1 MSFLPITAASLDG
14 AVQQDRGVTD
24 STDPAPGLPVT
35 PLDEDDLR
43 APPVPSLGVPAPR
56 AAPRTDGSAVATL
69 VVAILS
75 WFLLPI
81 VGSVVALVLA
91 RSAERSIEAAP
102 LDVSGRGLVTA
113 ARWVAWT
120 HLVVVAMVIA
130 FIAAFVIAVWI
141 GR

>member
-1 MSFLPITAASLDG
+1 
-14 AVQQDRGVTD
+14 VQQDGGVTD
-24 STDPAPGLPVT
+24 STDPTPHDPVT
-35 PLDEDDLR
+35 PLDGEDAG
-43 APPVPSLGVPAPR
+43 APPIPSVTAPAPR
-56 AAPRTDGSAVATL
+56 AAPRTDGSAVAAL

-102 LDVSGRGLVTA
+102 LEVSGRGLVTA